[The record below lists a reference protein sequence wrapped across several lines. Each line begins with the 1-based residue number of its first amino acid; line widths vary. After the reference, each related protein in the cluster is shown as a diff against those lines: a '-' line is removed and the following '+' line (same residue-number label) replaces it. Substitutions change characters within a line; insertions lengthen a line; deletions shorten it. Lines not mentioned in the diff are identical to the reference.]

1 MLIAQEIKSEIENT
15 IGALRYES
23 GGLIGSSDGRVID
36 NFYFDL
42 ECNGSINEYLPN
54 VRSLQCVLKEWHVNN
69 IVFLGVIH
77 SHAFDS
83 KLSDKDVLMARKII
97 ETNEQIDSLLMPVFT
112 LKNQR
117 ITWYKVSMNYIIGL
131 KVETLKSNKKKEE

>member
-1 MLIAQEIKSEIENT
+1 M
-15 IGALRYES
+15 
-23 GGLIGSSDGRVID
+23 
-36 NFYFDL
+36 
-42 ECNGSINEYLPN
+42 
-54 VRSLQCVLKEWHVNN
+54 NN